1 MPGEIDHHN
10 NEWTFIMM
18 ALGTVDFTD
27 GHPVNQEQSYVKIL
41 IQTFPSICLIWGCN
55 FPDGLET
62 WYYLCRQ
69 VDKLREL
76 TN

>member
-1 MPGEIDHHN
+1 
-10 NEWTFIMM
+10 MM

-27 GHPVNQEQSYVKIL
+27 GHPANQEQSYETIL
-41 IQTFPSICLIWGCN
+41 ARTFPSICLIWGSN
-55 FPDGLET
+55 SPDGLET
-62 WYYLCRQ
+62 QYYLCRQ